1 MKVLK
6 FGGSSLASAASIKL
20 MIDIIKNEQQ
30 KLWVVVSASGKTTD
44 HLVKLTQ
51 LALAKDEIYK
61 AELKVLEQHHITI
74 CKESL
79 PIAAQTSVI
88 ALIKSSCNALELLLD
103 AVYWLEDLSP
113 KTQDKIISF
122 GELLSAQLLE
132 KIASQVIES
141 VQYKDSRELITTNSQ
156 FTNAKVNF
164 SETNKNI
171 AYYKKQNKARV
182 TILGGF
188 ISSNEVKE
196 TTTLGRGGSDY
207 SAAIYAAALDAEV
220 LEIWTDVS
228 GLYAANPKLVKQAKP
243 IVNISY
249 EEAMELSH
257 FGAKVIYPPTIKP
270 VLEKEIPIKIKNTFD
285 AKARG
290 TTISNSSNGKKQTIK
305 GISHVEDVA
314 LLTLEGLG
322 MIGIHGISKRL
333 FEVLANNHINVV
345 LITQASSEHSI
356 CIAIAKENSQT
367 AEELINETFK
377 NEISEHLIHPVTVE
391 DNLAILAVVGDQMKS
406 HQGVSGTLFSAL
418 GRNNINIRAI
428 AQGASERNISCVIKN
443 SNVKKALNCI
453 HAAFFEAHIK
463 ELNVFIAGV
472 GNVGGK
478 LISQL
483 QQQQSY
489 LKETLNINVK
499 IVGVASSKQYYIDEN
514 GVDNQAWKSI
524 LNNHN
529 NNNNNNNNNDVSYYD
544 AIAHL
549 NKQNSVFVDVT
560 ANETVANSY
569 ASLLRKSISVV
580 ACNKIACSSDYN
592 DYKELKYLAKKY
604 KASFLYET
612 NVGAGLPIIK
622 TVQNLISSGD
632 QITEIQAVLSGSLNF
647 IFNEYTNGELF
658 STVVK
663 QAQDEGY
670 TEPDP
675 RIDLSGKD
683 VARKILILIREA
695 GIQLEFEAIENISM
709 LPKGS
714 LESASVTDFY
724 NLITSEDE
732 YFKQLLAEAKNQDSK
747 LKYVASY
754 KKGKAKVGLQFIPKE
769 HPFYNLEGKDNIV
782 SFYTNRY
789 QEQPLIIKGAGAG
802 ADVTASGLFADII
815 QIGSAS

>member
-6 FGGSSLASAASIKL
+6 FGGSSLESAVSIKL
-20 MIDIIKNEQQ
+20 VSAIIKHEAIQQ
-30 KLWVVVSASGKTTD
+30 KIWVIVSASGKTTD
-44 HLVKLTQ
+44 NLIKLTQ
-51 LALAKDEIYK
+51 LAHSKDENYK
-61 AELKVLEQHHITI
+61 KELKLLEHHHITI
-74 CKESL
+74 CKGSL
-79 PIAAQTSVI
+79 PISAQTSAI
-88 ALIKSSCNALELLLD
+88 AFIKSSCNAIEQLLD

-122 GELLSAQLLE
+122 GELISAQLLE
-132 KIASQVIES
+132 KIVSQNIES
-141 VQYKDSRELITTNSQ
+141 VQYKDSRELILTNSQ

-164 SETNKNI
+164 DKTNATI
-171 AYYKKQNKARV
+171 SDYQKQNQARV

-188 ISSNEVKE
+188 ISANKNQE

-207 SAAIYAAALDAEV
+207 SAAIYAAALNAEI

-228 GLYAANPKLVKQAKP
+228 GLYVANPKLVKQAQP
-243 IVNISY
+243 IANISY

-270 VLEKEIPIKIKNTFD
+270 VLDREIPIKIKNTFD
-285 AKARG
+285 AQAQG
-290 TTISNSSNGKKQTIK
+290 TIISNSSNGRRQTIK
-305 GISHVEDVA
+305 GISHVEDIS
-314 LLTLEGLG
+314 LLTLEGIG

-333 FEVLANNHINVV
+333 FEVLANNHINIV

-356 CIAIAKENSQT
+356 CVAIAKENCRK
-367 AEELINETFK
+367 AEQLINTIFK
-377 NEISEHLIHPVTVE
+377 NEILEHLIQPITVE
-391 DNLAILAVVGDQMKS
+391 NNLAILAVVGDQMKN
-406 HQGVSGTLFSAL
+406 HQGLSGTLFSAL

-428 AQGASERNISCVIKN
+428 AQGASEKNISCVIKN
-443 SNVKKALNCI
+443 DNVKKALNCI

-463 ELNVFIAGV
+463 ELNIFIAGV
-472 GNVGGK
+472 GNVGCK
-478 LISQL
+478 LINQL
-483 QQQQSY
+483 QQQQEY
-489 LKETLNINVK
+489 LKEALNLNVK
-499 IVGVASSKQYYIDEN
+499 IVGIANSKQYYINEN
-514 GVDNQAWKSI
+514 GLDNSDWITKLSEQKVD
-524 LNNHN
+524 
-529 NNNNNNNNNDVSYYD
+529 NDVSYYD
-544 AIAHL
+544 AIADL
-549 NKQNSVFVDVT
+549 NKQNTIFVDVT
-560 ANETVANSY
+560 ANEAVANSY
-569 ASLLRKSISVV
+569 ADLLRKSISVV
-580 ACNKIACSSDYN
+580 ACNKIACSSEYTN
-592 DYKELKYLAKKY
+592 YKELKYLAKKY

-658 STVVK
+658 SSIVK
-663 QAQDEGY
+663 QAQGEGY

-695 GIQLEFEAIENISM
+695 GIPIEFEAIKNNSM

-714 LESASVTDFY
+714 LEAASVDDFY
-724 NLITSEDE
+724 SLITTENE
-732 YFKQLLAEAKNQDSK
+732 HFKQLLSEAKNQDSK

-754 KKGKAKVGLQFIPKE
+754 KNGKASVGLQFIPKN

>member
-20 MIDIIKNEQQ
+20 VRAIIKHQAIQQ
-30 KLWVVVSASGKTTD
+30 KIWVVVSASGKTTD
-44 HLVKLTQ
+44 NLVNLTQ
-51 LALAKDEIYK
+51 LAHVKDESYK
-61 AELKVLEQHHITI
+61 TELKLLEQHHITI
-74 CKESL
+74 CKEL
-79 PIAAQTSVI
+79 LTIGAQTSVI
-88 ALIKSSCNALELLLD
+88 SFIKSSCNILEQLLD

-122 GELLSAQLLE
+122 GELLSAHILE
-132 KIASQVIES
+132 KIVSQEIES
-141 VQYKDSRELITTNSQ
+141 TQYKDSRNLIKTNSH
-156 FTNAKVNF
+156 FTKAKVDFNL
-164 SETNKNI
+164 TNEIVKLFEAN
-171 AYYKKQNKARV
+171 NKAQV

-188 ISSNEVKE
+188 ISANKNQE

-228 GLYAANPKLVKQAKP
+228 GLYTTNPKLVKQAKP
-243 IVNISY
+243 IANISY

-285 AKARG
+285 SNAEG
-290 TTISNSSNGKKQTIK
+290 TIISNSSNGKHQTIK
-305 GISHVEDVA
+305 GISHIEGIS

-333 FEVLANNHINVV
+333 FEVLADNHINIVM
-345 LITQASSEHSI
+345 ITQASSEHSI
-356 CIAIAKENSQT
+356 CIAVAKENSKN
-367 AEELINETFK
+367 AEQLINNVFK
-377 NEISEHLIHPVTVE
+377 NEISEHLIQPIIVE
-391 DNLAILAVVGDQMKS
+391 NDLAILAVVGDQMKS

-418 GRNNINIRAI
+418 GSNNINIRAI
-428 AQGASERNISCVIKN
+428 AQGASEKNISCVIKSN
-443 SNVKKALNCI
+443 NVKKALNCI

-483 QQQQSY
+483 QQQQAY
-489 LKETLNINVK
+489 LKEALNLNVK
-499 IVGVASSKQYYIDEN
+499 IVGVANSKQYYINEN
-514 GVDNQAWKSI
+514 G
-524 LNNHN
+524 LNNSDWQAN
-529 NNNNNNNNNDVSYYD
+529 LSKKKENNDVSYYD
-544 AIAHL
+544 AIAAL

-560 ANETVANSY
+560 ANEGVANSY
-569 ASLLRKSISVV
+569 ADLLRKSISVV

-658 STVVK
+658 STIVK
-663 QAQDEGY
+663 KAQDEGY

-695 GIQLEFEAIENISM
+695 GTRIEFEAIKNNPM

-714 LESASVTDFY
+714 LEAASVNDFY
-724 NLITSEDE
+724 SLIKAENE
-732 YFKQLLAEAKNQDSK
+732 HFKKLLLEAKKQDSK

-754 KKGKAKVGLQFIPKE
+754 KDGRASVGLQFIPKG

>member
-6 FGGSSLASAASIKL
+6 FGGSSLASAKSIKL
-20 MIDIIKNEQQ
+20 LIDIIKSEQQ
-30 KLWVVVSASGKTTD
+30 NLWVVVSASGKTTD
-44 HLVKLTQ
+44 YLVELTQ
-51 LALAKDEIYK
+51 LALAKDESYK
-61 AELKVLEQHHITI
+61 VGLKTLEQHHISI

-79 PIAAQTSVI
+79 PIAAQTCVI
-88 ALIKSSCNALELLLD
+88 ALIKSACNELEQLLD

-122 GELLSAQLLE
+122 GELLSAQLLAE
-132 KIASQVIES
+132 IASKEIES
-141 VQYKDSRELITTNSQ
+141 VQYKDSRELISTNSQ

-164 SETNKNI
+164 DRTNSFI
-171 AYYKKQNKARV
+171 ADFQKSNEAKV

-188 ISSNEVKE
+188 ISANEANE

-207 SAAIYAAALDAEV
+207 SAAIYAAALKAEV
-220 LEIWTDVS
+220 LEIWTDVN

-243 IVNISY
+243 IANISY

-285 AKARG
+285 ANAEG
-290 TTISNSSNGKKQTIK
+290 TTISNSSNGKRQTIK
-305 GISHVEDVA
+305 GISHVEGIS

-333 FEVLANNHINVV
+333 FEVLANNHINIVM
-345 LITQASSEHSI
+345 ITQASSEHSI
-356 CIAIAKENSQT
+356 CIAIAKESSQK
-367 AEELINETFK
+367 AEQLINDAFK
-377 NEISEHLIHPVTVE
+377 NEISEHLIQPISVE
-391 DNLAILAVVGDQMKS
+391 NDLAILAVVGDQMKS
-406 HQGVSGTLFSAL
+406 HQGVSGTLFSSL
-418 GRNNINIRAI
+418 GSNNINIRAI
-428 AQGASERNISCVIKN
+428 AQGASEKNISCVIKDDD
-443 SNVKKALNCI
+443 VKKALNCI

-463 ELNVFIAGV
+463 ELNVYIAGV
-472 GNVGGK
+472 GNVGSK
-478 LISQL
+478 LVSQL
-483 QQQQSY
+483 QQQQVY
-489 LKETLNINVK
+489 LKEALNLNVK
-499 IVGVASSKQYYIDEN
+499 IVGIANSKQYYINEN
-514 GVDNQAWKSI
+514 GLGNSDWITKLSEQKVD
-524 LNNHN
+524 
-529 NNNNNNNNNDVSYYD
+529 NDVSYYD
-544 AIAHL
+544 AIAAL

-560 ANETVANSY
+560 ANEAVANSY
-569 ASLLRKSISVV
+569 ADLLRKSISVV

-658 STVVK
+658 STIVK

-695 GIQLEFEAIENISM
+695 GIPLEFEAITNNPM

-714 LESASVTDFY
+714 LEAASVDDFY
-724 NLITSEDE
+724 SLITTENDH
-732 YFKQLLAEAKNQDSK
+732 FKQLLSEAKNQNSK

-754 KKGKAKVGLQFIPKE
+754 KDGKASVGLQFIPKN

-815 QIGSAS
+815 QIGSAN

>member
-20 MIDIIKNEQQ
+20 IIDIIKKEQQ
-30 KLWVVVSASGKTTD
+30 KLWIVVSASGKTTD
-44 HLVKLTQ
+44 KLVKLTQ
-51 LALAKDEIYK
+51 LALAKDELYK
-61 AELKVLEQHHITI
+61 IELKILEQHHITI
-74 CKESL
+74 SKELL

-88 ALIKSSCNALELLLD
+88 AFIKSSINTLEQLLD

-122 GELLSAQLLE
+122 GEFISAQLLE
-132 KIASQVIES
+132 KIASQEIKS
-141 VQYKDSRELITTNSQ
+141 VQYKDSRELISTNSQ

-164 SETNKNI
+164 EKTNSTITHYHEEN
-171 AYYKKQNKARV
+171 NARI

-188 ISSNEVKE
+188 ISSNEANE

-207 SAAIYAAALDAEV
+207 SAAIYAAALNAEV

-270 VLEKEIPIKIKNTFD
+270 VLEKEIPIKIKNTFN
-285 AKARG
+285 AKAPG
-290 TTISNSSNGKKQTIK
+290 TTISNSSNGKRQTIK

-333 FEVLANNHINVV
+333 FEVLANNHINIV

-356 CIAIAKENSQT
+356 CIAIAKENSQK
-367 AEELINETFK
+367 AEELINTTFK
-377 NEISEHLIHPVTVE
+377 NEISEHLIYPITVE
-391 DNLAILAVVGDQMKS
+391 GNLAILAVVGDQMKS

-428 AQGASERNISCVIKN
+428 AQGASERNISCVIKK

-463 ELNVFIAGV
+463 ELNVFIAGI

-483 QQQQSY
+483 QQQQVY
-489 LKETLNINVK
+489 LKEALHLNVK
-499 IVGVASSKQYYIDEN
+499 IVGIANSKQYYIDEN
-514 GVDNQAWKSI
+514 GIDKQNWKSI
-524 LNNHN
+524 LSNQQKH
-529 NNNNNNNNNDVSYYD
+529 NDVSYYD
-544 AIAHL
+544 AIARL

-560 ANETVANSY
+560 ANETVSNSY
-569 ASLLRKSISVV
+569 ANLLRKSISVV
-580 ACNKIACSSDYN
+580 ACNKIACSSDYSE
-592 DYKELKYLAKKY
+592 YKELKYLAKKY

-647 IFNEYTNGELF
+647 IFNKYTNGKLF

-695 GIQLEFEAIENISM
+695 GIPLEFEAIENIRM
-709 LPKGS
+709 LPEGS
-714 LESASVTDFY
+714 LEAASVTDFY
-724 NLITSEDE
+724 NLITSEEE
-732 YFKQLLAEAKNQDSK
+732 YFKQLLFKAKNQDSK

-754 KKGKAKVGLQFIPKE
+754 KDGKAKVGLQFIPKE

-789 QEQPLIIKGAGAG
+789 QDQPLIIKGAGAG

-815 QIGSAS
+815 QIGSDS

>member
-6 FGGSSLASAASIKL
+6 FGGSSLASAAAIKL
-20 MIDIIKNEQQ
+20 ISAIAKQESKQQ
-30 KLWVVVSASGKTTD
+30 NIWIVVSASGKTTD
-44 HLVKLTQ
+44 KLLQLTS
-51 LALAKDEIYK
+51 LALAKNDSYLT
-61 AELKVLEQHHITI
+61 ELKIVEKHHINI
-74 CKESL
+74 CKEAL
-79 PIAAQTSVI
+79 PIAKQTSVI
-88 ALIKSSCNALELLLD
+88 AFIKDKCNNLQQLLD
-103 AVYWLEDLSP
+103 AVYWLEDASP
-113 KTQDKIISF
+113 KTHDKIISF

-132 KIASQVIES
+132 KILLEDIDS
-141 VQYKDSRELITTNSQ
+141 VQYKDSRALIRTNST
-156 FTNAKVNF
+156 FTSAKVDFNITNSNIAAFQEKNNAK
-164 SETNKNI
+164 I
-171 AYYKKQNKARV
+171 

-188 ISSNEVKE
+188 ISANKRNE

-207 SAAIYAAALDAEV
+207 SASIYAAALQASI

-243 IVNISY
+243 IANISY

-270 VLEKEIPIKIKNTFD
+270 VFEQNIPIKIKNTFD
-285 AKARG
+285 AEAKG
-290 TTISNSSNGKKQTIK
+290 TLISSHSNGKRQTIK
-305 GISHVEDVA
+305 GISHIEDIA

-333 FEVLANNHINVV
+333 FDVLGNNQINVV

-356 CIAIAKENSQT
+356 CISVSSVDNKKAVK
-367 AEELINETFK
+367 LINKEFK
-377 NEISEHLIHPVTVE
+377 NEISEQLIQPVSIE
-391 DNLAILAVVGDQMKS
+391 NDLAIIAVVGDQMKS

-418 GRNNINIRAI
+418 GSNNINIRAI
-428 AQGASERNISCVIKN
+428 TQGASERNISFVIN
-443 SNVKKALNCI
+443 TTDVKKALNCI
-453 HAAFFEAHIK
+453 HASFFEAHIK

-483 QQQQSY
+483 QQQQAY
-489 LKETLNINVK
+489 LKEALNLNVK
-499 IVGVASSKQYYIDEN
+499 IVGVANSKQYYINEN
-514 GVDNQAWKSI
+514 GIGNTDWQPNLSNQEV
-524 LNNHN
+524 N
-529 NNNNNNNNNDVSYYD
+529 NNTSYYD
-544 AIAHL
+544 AIAVL

-560 ANETVANSY
+560 ANEGVANSY

-580 ACNKIACSSDYN
+580 ACNKIACSADYST
-592 DYKELKYLAKKY
+592 YKELKYLAKKY

-647 IFNEYTNGELF
+647 IFNEYTDESDF
-658 STVVK
+658 HKVVK
-663 QAQDEGY
+663 QAQYEGY

-695 GIQLEFEAIENISM
+695 GIPLEFDAIENKSM

-714 LESASVTDFY
+714 LEAKSVADFY
-724 NLITSEDE
+724 DLIEKE
-732 YFKQLLAEAKNQDSK
+732 EAYFKALLIEANNKETR
-747 LKYVASY
+747 LKYVASF
-754 KKGKAKVGLQFIPKE
+754 KNGAASVGLQFIPKD

-789 QEQPLIIKGAGAG
+789 QEQPLIVKGAGAG

-815 QIGSAS
+815 QIGSAN

>member
-6 FGGSSLASAASIKL
+6 FGGSSVASSASIKL
-20 MIDIIKNEQQ
+20 VSAIIKHEAIQQ
-30 KLWVVVSASGKTTD
+30 KIWVVVSASGKTTD
-44 HLVKLTQ
+44 NIIKLTQ
-51 LALAKDEIYK
+51 LAHSKNENYK
-61 AELKVLEQHHITI
+61 VELKLLEKHHINI
-74 CKESL
+74 CKELL
-79 PIAAQTSVI
+79 PISAQTSVI
-88 ALIKSSCNALELLLD
+88 ALIKSSCNKLEQLLD

-113 KTQDKIISF
+113 KTNDKIISF

-132 KIASQVIES
+132 KVLEQEIAS
-141 VQYKDSRELITTNSQ
+141 VQYKDSKNLIKTNSQ
-156 FTNAKVNF
+156 FTKAKVDFNL
-164 SETNKNI
+164 TNENI
-171 AYYKKQNKARV
+171 KLFEANNKAQV
-182 TILGGF
+182 TVLGGF
-188 ISSNEVKE
+188 VSANKNNE

-207 SAAIYAAALDAEV
+207 SAAIYAAALDAEA

-228 GLYAANPKLVKQAKP
+228 GLYTTNPKLVKQAKP
-243 IVNISY
+243 IANISY

-270 VLEKEIPIKIKNTFD
+270 VLEKEIPIKIKNTFN
-285 AKARG
+285 AKAKG
-290 TTISNSSNGKKQTIK
+290 TTISNSSNGKRQTIK
-305 GISHVEDVA
+305 GISHVEGIS

-322 MIGIHGISKRL
+322 LIGIHGISKRL
-333 FEVLANNHINVV
+333 FEVLANNNINIVM
-345 LITQASSEHSI
+345 ITQASSEHSI
-356 CIAIAKENSQT
+356 CIAVAKESSEN
-367 AEELINETFK
+367 AEKLINNTFK
-377 NEISEHLIHPVTVE
+377 NEIAELLIQPITVE
-391 DNLAILAVVGDQMKS
+391 NDLAILAVVGDQMKS

-418 GRNNINIRAI
+418 GSNNINIRAI
-428 AQGASERNISCVIKN
+428 AQGASEKNISCVIKKD
-443 SNVKKALNCI
+443 NVKKALNCI
-453 HAAFFEAHIK
+453 HAAFFESHIK

-483 QQQQSY
+483 QQQQVY
-489 LKETLNINVK
+489 LKEALNLNVK
-499 IVGVASSKQYYIDEN
+499 IVGVANSRQYYIDEN
-514 GVDNQAWKSI
+514 GLGNCDWQENLSKQKVNS
-524 LNNHN
+524 
-529 NNNNNNNNNDVSYYD
+529 DVSYYD
-544 AIAHL
+544 AIAAL
-549 NKQNSVFVDVT
+549 NKQNTVFVDVT
-560 ANETVANSY
+560 ANEDVANSY

-658 STVVK
+658 STIVK
-663 QAQDEGY
+663 KAQDEGY

-695 GIQLEFEAIENISM
+695 GIPLEFEAIKNNPM

-714 LESASVTDFY
+714 LEAASVNDFY
-724 NLITSEDE
+724 SLITAENE
-732 YFKQLLAEAKNQDSK
+732 YFKQLLLEAKNQDSK

-754 KKGKAKVGLQFIPKE
+754 KDGRASVGLQFIPKE
-769 HPFYNLEGKDNIV
+769 HPFYDLEGKDNIV

>member
-6 FGGSSLASAASIKL
+6 FGGSSLASASSIKL
-20 MIDIIKNEQQ
+20 IIDIIKNDQQ
-30 KLWVVVSASGKTTD
+30 KLWIVVSASGKTTD
-44 HLVKLTQ
+44 NLVRLTQ
-51 LALAKDEIYK
+51 LAHAKDENYK
-61 AELKVLEQHHITI
+61 VELKLLEQHHITI
-74 CKESL
+74 CKDSL
-79 PIAAQTSVI
+79 PISVQANVI
-88 ALIKSSCNALELLLD
+88 AFIKNSCNAVEQLLE

-113 KTQDKIISF
+113 KTHDKIISF

-132 KIASQVIES
+132 KIVSQEIES
-141 VQYKDSRELITTNSQ
+141 VQYKDSRELINTNSQ

-164 SETNKNI
+164 DKTNKNI
-171 AYYKKQNKARV
+171 THYQKQNQARV

-188 ISSNEVKE
+188 ISSDEANE

-207 SAAIYAAALDAEV
+207 SAAIYAAALDAEI

-228 GLYAANPKLVKQAKP
+228 GLFAANPTLVKQAKP
-243 IVNISY
+243 IANISY

-285 AKARG
+285 TKAEG
-290 TTISNSSNGKKQTIK
+290 TTISNSSNSRHQTIK
-305 GISHVEDVA
+305 GISHVENIS

-322 MIGIHGISKRL
+322 MIGIHGTSKRL
-333 FEVLANNHINVV
+333 FEVLANNHINIVM
-345 LITQASSEHSI
+345 ITQASSEHSI
-356 CIAIAKENSQT
+356 CIAVAKESSKY
-367 AEELINETFK
+367 AEKIINNTFK
-377 NEISEHLIHPVTVE
+377 NEIVEYLIQPITIE
-391 DNLAILAVVGDQMKS
+391 NDLAILAVVGDQMKS
-406 HQGVSGTLFSAL
+406 HQGISGSLFSAL

-428 AQGASERNISCVIKN
+428 TQGASEKNISCVIKKDD
-443 SNVKKALNCI
+443 VKKALNCI
-453 HAAFFEAHIK
+453 HAAFFEAHVK
-463 ELNVFIAGV
+463 ELNVFIAGI

-483 QQQQSY
+483 QQQQAY
-489 LKETLNINVK
+489 LKETLNLNVK
-499 IVGVASSKQYYIDEN
+499 IVGIANSKQYYINEN
-514 GVDNQAWKSI
+514 G
-524 LNNHN
+524 LNNCDWQAN
-529 NNNNNNNNNDVSYYD
+529 LSVQSVNNDVSYYG
-544 AIAHL
+544 AIIAL

-560 ANETVANSY
+560 ANVGVANSY
-569 ASLLRKSISVV
+569 ADLLRKSISVV
-580 ACNKIACSSDYN
+580 ACNKIACSSDYK
-592 DYKELKYLAKKY
+592 DYKELKHLSKKY

-647 IFNEYTNGELF
+647 IFNKYTNVELF
-658 STVVK
+658 STIVK

-695 GIQLEFEAIENISM
+695 GIPIEFEAIKNNSM

-714 LESASVTDFY
+714 LEAASVTDFY
-724 NLITSEDE
+724 NLITAENE
-732 YFKQLLAEAKNQDSK
+732 HFKQLFTEAKNQDSK
-747 LKYVASY
+747 LKYVASF
-754 KKGKAKVGLQFIPKE
+754 KDGRASVGLQFIPKN

-815 QIGSAS
+815 QIGSSN

>member
-6 FGGSSLASAASIKL
+6 FGGSSLATAASIKL
-20 MIDIIKNEQQ
+20 IIDIIKNDQQ
-30 KLWVVVSASGKTTD
+30 KLWIVVSASGKTTD
-44 HLVKLTQ
+44 NLVRLTQ
-51 LALAKDEIYK
+51 LAHAKDESYK
-61 AELKVLEQHHITI
+61 AELKLLEQHHITI
-74 CKESL
+74 CKDSL
-79 PIAAQTSVI
+79 PISAQTSVI
-88 ALIKSSCNALELLLD
+88 AFIKSSCNAVEQLLD

-122 GELLSAQLLE
+122 GEILSAQLLE
-132 KIASQVIES
+132 KIVSQEIVS
-141 VQYKDSRELITTNSQ
+141 VQYKDSRELISTNSE

-164 SETNKNI
+164 NKTNKNI
-171 AYYKKQNKARV
+171 THYQKQNQAKV

-188 ISSNEVKE
+188 ISSNEAHE

-207 SAAIYAAALDAEV
+207 SAAIYAAALNADI

-243 IVNISY
+243 ISNISY

-270 VLEKEIPIKIKNTFD
+270 VLEKEIPIKIKNTFN
-285 AKARG
+285 AKAEG
-290 TTISNSSNGKKQTIK
+290 TTISNSSNGKRQMIK
-305 GISHVEDVA
+305 GISHVENIS

-322 MIGIHGISKRL
+322 IIGIHGTSKRL
-333 FEVLANNHINVV
+333 FEVLANNHINIVM
-345 LITQASSEHSI
+345 ITQASSEHSI
-356 CIAIAKENSQT
+356 CIAIAKENSQK
-367 AEELINETFK
+367 AEQLINAIFK
-377 NEISEHLIHPVTVE
+377 NEISEHLIQPITVE
-391 DNLAILAVVGDQMKS
+391 DNLAILAMVGDQMKS

-443 SNVKKALNCI
+443 TNVKKALNCI

-483 QQQQSY
+483 QQQQAY
-489 LKETLNINVK
+489 LKDALNLNVK
-499 IVGVASSKQYYIDEN
+499 IIGVANSKQYYINEN
-514 GVDNQAWKSI
+514 GVDNNDWKANLSKQNI
-524 LNNHN
+524 NSNI
-529 NNNNNNNNNDVSYYD
+529 SYND
-544 AIAHL
+544 AIATL

-560 ANETVANSY
+560 ANEGVAYSY
-569 ASLLRKSISVV
+569 ADLLRKSISVV
-580 ACNKIACSSDYN
+580 ACNKIACSSDYK

-658 STVVK
+658 STIVK

-695 GIQLEFEAIENISM
+695 GIPIEFEAIKNNSM

-714 LESASVTDFY
+714 LEAASVIDFY
-724 NLITSEDE
+724 NLITTENE
-732 YFKQLLAEAKNQDSK
+732 HFKQLLTEAKNQDSK

-754 KKGKAKVGLQFIPKE
+754 KDGRASVGLQFIPKN
-769 HPFYNLEGKDNIV
+769 HPFYNLKGKDNIV

-789 QEQPLIIKGAGAG
+789 QDQPLIIKGAGAG

-815 QIGSAS
+815 QIGSSN

>member
-6 FGGSSLASAASIKL
+6 FGGSSLASATSIKL
-20 MIDIIKNEQQ
+20 VIDIIKSEQH

-44 HLVKLTQ
+44 NLIQLTQ
-51 LALAKDEIYK
+51 LSLAKDESYK
-61 AELKVLEQHHITI
+61 TELKLLEQHHIAI
-74 CKESL
+74 CKELL
-79 PIAAQTSVI
+79 PIAAQTSII
-88 ALIKSSCNALELLLD
+88 AFIKSSCNELEQLLD

-113 KTQDKIISF
+113 KTQDKIISY
-122 GELLSAQLLE
+122 GELLSAQLLQ
-132 KIASQVIES
+132 KIASQEIDS
-141 VQYKDSRELITTNSQ
+141 VQYKDSRELIATDSK

-164 SETNKNI
+164 NKTNKNI
-171 AYYKKQNKARV
+171 ADFQKQNTARV
-182 TILGGF
+182 IISGGY
-188 ISSNEVKE
+188 ISANENQE

-207 SAAIYAAALDAEV
+207 SAAIYAAALDAEA

-243 IVNISY
+243 IANISY

-285 AKARG
+285 AKAAG
-290 TTISNSSNGKKQTIK
+290 TLISNSSNGKRQTIK
-305 GISHVEDVA
+305 GISHVEGIS

-333 FEVLANNHINVV
+333 FEVLANNHINIV

-356 CIAIAKENSQT
+356 CIAVAKESSQE
-367 AEELINETFK
+367 AEQLINIAFK
-377 NEISEHLIHPVTVE
+377 NEISEHLIQPISVE
-391 DNLAILAVVGDQMKS
+391 HNLAILAVVGDQMKS

-418 GRNNINIRAI
+418 GSNNINIRAI
-428 AQGASERNISCVIKN
+428 AQGASEKNISCVIKN
-443 SNVKKALNCI
+443 DDVRKALNCI

-478 LISQL
+478 LVSQL
-483 QQQQSY
+483 QQQQAY
-489 LKETLNINVK
+489 LKEALNLNVK
-499 IVGVASSKQYYIDEN
+499 IVGIANSKQYYINEN
-514 GVDNQAWKSI
+514 GLENSDWKANLSKQKV
-524 LNNHN
+524 NS
-529 NNNNNNNNNDVSYYD
+529 DVSYYD
-544 AIAHL
+544 AIDAL
-549 NKQNSVFVDVT
+549 NKQNSIFVDVT
-560 ANETVANSY
+560 ANEGVANSY
-569 ASLLRKSISVV
+569 ANLLRKSISVV
-580 ACNKIACSSDYN
+580 ACNKIACSSDYTE
-592 DYKELKYLAKKY
+592 YKELKYLAKKY

-647 IFNEYTNGELF
+647 IFNEYTEKSDF
-658 STVVK
+658 HKVVK

-695 GIQLEFEAIENISM
+695 GIPLEFEAIQNKSM

-714 LESASVTDFY
+714 LEAKSVADFY
-724 NLITSEDE
+724 TLIEKE
-732 YFKQLLAEAKNQDSK
+732 EGYFKALLTEANNKGAR

-754 KKGKAKVGLQFIPKE
+754 KDGKASVGLQFIPKD

-789 QEQPLIIKGAGAG
+789 QDQPLIIKGAGAG
-802 ADVTASGLFADII
+802 ADVTASGLFGDII
-815 QIGSAS
+815 QIGSAN

>member
-20 MIDIIKNEQQ
+20 IIDIIKKEQQ
-30 KLWVVVSASGKTTD
+30 KIWVIVSASGKTTD
-44 HLVKLTQ
+44 NLMQLTQ
-51 LALAKDEIYK
+51 LAKAKDENYK
-61 AELKVLEQHHITI
+61 SDLKKLEQHHITI
-74 CKESL
+74 CKELL
-79 PIAAQTSVI
+79 PTVAQTSAI
-88 ALIKSSCNALELLLD
+88 ALIKSLCNTLEQLLD

-122 GELLSAQLLE
+122 GEILSAQLLE
-132 KIASQVIES
+132 KIASQEIDSIE
-141 VQYKDSRELITTNSQ
+141 YKDSRELIATNNQ

-164 SETNKNI
+164 DKTNNNI
-171 AYYKKQNKARV
+171 SIYQKQNSSKV
-182 TILGGF
+182 TVLGGF
-188 ISSNEVKE
+188 ISANEDKE

-207 SAAIYAAALDAEV
+207 SAAIYAAALNVDV

-243 IVNISY
+243 IANISY

-270 VLEKEIPIKIKNTFD
+270 VLEKEIPIRIKNTFD
-285 AKARG
+285 SNAEG
-290 TTISNSSNGKKQTIK
+290 TIISNSSNGKRQTIK
-305 GISHVEDVA
+305 GISHVEDIS

-322 MIGIHGISKRL
+322 MIGIHGVSKRL
-333 FEVLANNHINVV
+333 FEVLANNHINIV

-356 CIAIAKENSQT
+356 CIAIAKESSEK
-367 AEELINETFK
+367 AEHLINNAFK
-377 NEISEHLIHPVTVE
+377 NEISEHLLQPIVVE
-391 DNLAILAVVGDQMKS
+391 NNLSILAVVGDQMKS
-406 HQGVSGTLFSAL
+406 HQGISATLFSAL
-418 GRNNINIRAI
+418 GSNNINIRAI

-443 SNVKKALNCI
+443 DDVEKALNCI
-453 HAAFFEAHIK
+453 HAAFFEEHIK
-463 ELNVFIAGV
+463 ELNVFIAGI
-472 GNVGGK
+472 GNVGSK
-478 LISQL
+478 IISQL
-483 QQQQSY
+483 LQQKTY
-489 LKETLNINVK
+489 LINALNLNVK
-499 IVGVASSKQYYIDEN
+499 IVGIANSKQFYINEN
-514 GVDNQAWKSI
+514 GIDQKKWLTNLQEQKENKST
-524 LNNHN
+524 
-529 NNNNNNNNNDVSYYD
+529 SYYD
-544 AIAHL
+544 AIIAL

-560 ANETVANSY
+560 ANKKVAHSY
-569 ASLLRKSISVV
+569 AQLLRKSISVV
-580 ACNKIACSSDYN
+580 ACNKIACSSDYK
-592 DYKELKYLAKKY
+592 DYKELKFLAKKY

-647 IFNEYTNGELF
+647 IFNNYTNGDLF
-658 STVVK
+658 SSIVK

-695 GIQLEFEAIENISM
+695 GIPLEFEAIENNSM

-714 LESASVTDFY
+714 LEATSVVDFY
-724 NLITSEDE
+724 NLITSEDD
-732 YFKQLLAEAKNQDSK
+732 YFKQLLFEAKNQNSK

-754 KKGKAKVGLQFIPKE
+754 KNGKANVGLQFIPKE

-802 ADVTASGLFADII
+802 AEVTASGLFADII
-815 QIGSAS
+815 QIGSAI